1 MASFARI
8 ICVAL
13 SASTALGYAIGDL
26 KQKRFY
32 HWEEKTPDNVFV
44 QDLQRMSRQARWN
57 PVLER
62 VEDFHP
68 LLDAIGPAKRSVPS
82 GFDDGNALSG
92 GLLHRIKLLEN
103 SK

>member
-1 MASFARI
+1 MASYASI
-8 ICVAL
+8 MCVCLAVP
-13 SASTALGYAIGDL
+13 TALGYAIGDI

-62 VEDFHP
+62 
-68 LLDAIGPAKRSVPS
+68 KY
-82 GFDDGNALSG
+82 
-92 GLLHRIKLLEN
+92 
-103 SK
+103 